1 MKLKFKKSPEQVEL
15 IKALASSDKLKS
27 QEAQA
32 LFANL
37 IGPILNV
44 ALLQE
49 DTASQMFTNM
59 TFDETEDPAFPIEP
73 YSDTSEP
80 QFGVWSSALPGGLP
94 SNTILRPVDIV
105 RFTPRRIDSAVSYIK
120 RLLRTGRIDELAISL
135 TRMVQEIMVKDQND
149 AWMVILSALA
159 NATTY
164 MPATATTTKHVHA
177 TATTG
182 YLSLQ
187 DFSKATTLF
196 RRINRSWVGG
206 TPVGGAARATD
217 MYISPE
223 IMEQIR
229 AFAYQPVNTKGAN
242 NAVAAAGD
250 VIRMED
256 DARREVWNAAGVTE
270 FFGMQIHELLELGP
284 GNTYTTIFGNAA
296 GATTFPVLGSD
307 TGGSTFNSTST
318 GNDLIIMVDANKEF
332 AFKGTQLNG
341 DGQAFTLVPDDQFP
355 IRSEKVGFYGY
366 TECAR
371 MVLETRGVVGVV
383 V

>member
-15 IKALASSDKLKS
+15 IKALAATDKLKS

-49 DTASQMFTNM
+49 DTASQMFTTM

-73 YSDTSEP
+73 YSDTTEP

-94 SNTILRPVDIV
+94 SNLILRPVDIV
-105 RFTPRRIDSAVSYIK
+105 RFQPRRIDSAVSYIK

-159 NATTY
+159 NATTTFSGVTN
-164 MPATATTTKHVHA
+164 PHVHA
-177 TATTG
+177 TATAG
-182 YLSLQ
+182 YLGLQ

-242 NAVAAAGD
+242 NAAAQAGD

-296 GATTFPVLGSD
+296 GATTFPVLGST
-307 TGGSTFNSTST
+307 TGGSTFNSTAT

-332 AFKGTQLNG
+332 AFKGTMLNG
-341 DGQAFTLVPDDQFP
+341 DGAAFTLVPDDQFP
-355 IRSEKVGFYGY
+355 IRSEKVGFYGF
-366 TECAR
+366 TETAR
-371 MVLETRGVVGVV
+371 MVLETRGVVGIVV
-383 V
+383 